1 MRSATVSMF
10 GILALAGAAGCTLLP
25 LGQSR
30 PASQPQAAAQSQ
42 AAQPADPPPTTVA
55 NADGTTTVKAP
66 PKRSGSQRA
75 LHPEIDDAVRGYAVE
90 QTLTGDIKSFTPIAF
105 DASADRCYA
114 LVLRLDDEGEFDRG
128 QRIMVRWGTG
138 KAKRS
143 RAGARCSQCGQAA
156 YARRA
161 GRA

>member
-1 MRSATVSMF
+1 MHAGGPRVASVDLPRCRDRAQSWRLRALQAKYTLRHGTKEGMRSATVSKF

-30 PASQPQAAAQSQ
+30 SASQPQAAAQSQ

-105 DASADRCYA
+105 DAPANH
-114 LVLRLDDEGEFDRG
+114 
-128 QRIMVRWGTG
+128 GTIG
-138 KAKRS
+138 
-143 RAGARCSQCGQAA
+143 
-156 YARRA
+156 
-161 GRA
+161 